1 MSPPAFESGIID
13 DGGDNSRA
21 GQPGNSAPKVIPMAA
36 RKIVVVEDEEP
47 IRRGVIDALEFAGYD
62 AVEAAD
68 GEAGLAAAR
77 SSDADLVLLDLALP
91 KMDGFDVLAALRRT
105 HPTLPV
111 IILTAR
117 GSEDDRVRGL
127 KLGADDYVVKPF
139 SAREMLARVEAVLRR
154 CPDRP
159 HPIQSI
165 ASGGQTID
173 LSRSE
178 VRFVDGGVAV
188 LSEMETEI
196 LRYLATNADHVISRD
211 ELLARVWGIDDQHLE
226 TRAVDMH
233 ITRLR
238 NKLDPPGSDA
248 KVEWIKTVRGKGYM
262 LGNGIAVTRRDV
274 SKERS

>member
-1 MSPPAFESGIID
+1 M
-13 DGGDNSRA
+13 A
-21 GQPGNSAPKVIPMAA
+21 GRI
-36 RKIVVVEDEEP
+36 IVVVEDEDA
-47 IRRGVIDALEFAGYD
+47 IRRGVIDALAYAGYD

-68 GEAGLAAAR
+68 GEAGLTAAR
-77 SSDADLVLLDLALP
+77 GRDVDLVLLDLALP
-91 KMDGFDVLAALRRT
+91 KMDGFDVLAALRKT

-111 IILTAR
+111 IVLTAR

-165 ASGGQTID
+165 ASNGHTID
-173 LSRSE
+173 LARSE
-178 VRFVDGGVAV
+178 VRFADGTVAV

-196 LRYLATNADHVISRD
+196 LRYLATHADHVISRD

-238 NKLDPPGSDA
+238 NKLAPADA
-248 KVEWIKTVRGKGYM
+248 DDKVEWIKTVRGKGYM
-262 LGNGIAVTRRDV
+262 LGGGVAVT
-274 SKERS
+274 EREVGSEQSQ